1 MRQFLFLFGFV
12 LLSFSSRAQDSF
24 AEKCQSLLAHPK
36 FEGASVGIGIWDL
49 DSSVWVYK
57 YQEDLQLTPASNVKL
72 FTTAAAMR
80 HLDADFK
87 FSTVYGI
94 YGSIRNAVLNGE
106 IRIEGNGDP
115 SLASGKGGAA
125 TSSDSILMK
134 WVQIL
139 KQKGIDTIQG
149 TIVIEPEH
157 FPGPKMP
164 LSWEWGDFGDC
175 YAQGYWPL
183 NWEEN
188 CFRVDLNK
196 DSIGY
201 YLEKDDEI
209 LPWRVVYQVDPDTKK
224 DISYVTLAPDGYTYW
239 IGGPANP
246 GIPFSLRVAMSH
258 PPFYVRERLVHYL
271 EKNGIQLTDWD
282 WGQTD
287 LPFIASD
294 TIWSPTLSALIQTTN
309 SESNN
314 LYAEALLRA
323 VGQKLYGRSSLSSAL
338 KALQQT
344 YKWLAPNGSSLSLY
358 DGSGMSRHNAL
369 SAASIIKLL
378 DHVAADSLNFVDY
391 KNSLSIP
398 GVQGTLAYR
407 MKKLPGK
414 MKVWAKTGSLSRV
427 KSLSGYI
434 ELSNGRKYAFSI
446 LANQYG
452 GDANSFY
459 RFIEDILELV
469 QRNEEDIK

>member
-1 MRQFLFLFGFV
+1 
-12 LLSFSSRAQDSF
+12 
-24 AEKCQSLLAHPK
+24 
-36 FEGASVGIGIWDL
+36 
-49 DSSVWVYK
+49 
-57 YQEDLQLTPASNVKL
+57 
-72 FTTAAAMR
+72 
-80 HLDADFK
+80 
-87 FSTVYGI
+87 
-94 YGSIRNAVLNGE
+94 
-106 IRIEGNGDP
+106 
-115 SLASGKGGAA
+115 
-125 TSSDSILMK
+125 
-134 WVQIL
+134 
-139 KQKGIDTIQG
+139 
-149 TIVIEPEH
+149 
-157 FPGPKMP
+157 
-164 LSWEWGDFGDC
+164 
-175 YAQGYWPL
+175 
-183 NWEEN
+183 
-188 CFRVDLNK
+188 
-196 DSIGY
+196 
-201 YLEKDDEI
+201 
-209 LPWRVVYQVDPDTKK
+209 
-224 DISYVTLAPDGYTYW
+224 
-239 IGGPANP
+239 
-246 GIPFSLRVAMSH
+246 
-258 PPFYVRERLVHYL
+258 
-271 EKNGIQLTDWD
+271 
-282 WGQTD
+282 
-287 LPFIASD
+287 
-294 TIWSPTLSALIQTTN
+294 
-309 SESNN
+309 
-314 LYAEALLRA
+314 
-323 VGQKLYGRSSLSSAL
+323 LSSAL